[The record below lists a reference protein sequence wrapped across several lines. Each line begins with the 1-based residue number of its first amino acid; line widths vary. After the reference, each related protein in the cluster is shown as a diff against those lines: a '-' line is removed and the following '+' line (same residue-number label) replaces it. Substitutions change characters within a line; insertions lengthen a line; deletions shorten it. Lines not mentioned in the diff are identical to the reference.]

1 MDENRFFTEMLAEEA
16 PEETAR
22 KAKKRYCRMG
32 FALLLIMAC
41 WLAMQTLLFYL
52 AERFDLDVRGNWLFW
67 ALDEFPLYLIAIP
80 AGLLLMRKAPRD
92 GVEESGLGL
101 KRFLTALLVCFPIM
115 YGGNII
121 GTLLSSHLSNGSAEN
136 PLLDLTLNNNWLGV
150 VVMVVLAPL
159 FEEFV
164 FRRQLIDR
172 TRRFGEKQAIVFSA
186 ICFGLFHMNLF
197 QFFYAFGLGLVFG
210 YVYTR
215 TGRLRYSVVMHM
227 IVNFNGAVL
236 APMIVKRSGFLE
248 ISPDNLTALNDE
260 AAAMEQLSKLMP
272 LVVYGLCLLGLS
284 IAGLVLLIVKAK
296 KLVFLP
302 AEEEMPRSRSF
313 SIVYLNAGVVLF
325 VLACLAAGAAAL
337 IL

>member
-1 MDENRFFTEMLAEEA
+1 MDEFLLVEELAAA
-16 PEETAR
+16 PDAAETA
-22 KAKKRYCRMG
+22 KAARKRYSRMG
-32 FALLLIMAC
+32 LALLLIMGC

-67 ALDEFPLYLIAIP
+67 ALNEFPLYLIAIP

-115 YGGNII
+115 YGGSII
-121 GTLLSSHLSNGSAEN
+121 GSLLSFILSRGSAQN
-136 PLLDLTLNNNWLGV
+136 PLTDLALNNNWLGV

-197 QFFYAFGLGLVFG
+197 QFFLTFGLGLVFG

-215 TGRLRYSVVMHM
+215 TGRLRYSVVLHM
-227 IVNFNGAVL
+227 IVNFSGAVV
-236 APMIVKRSGFLE
+236 APMIIKRSGILE
-248 ISPDNLTALNDE
+248 LADMDVENVTEEVATE
-260 AAAMEQLSKLMP
+260 MMAKVMP
-272 LVVYGLCLLGLS
+272 VVIYGLCLIVLC
-284 IAGLVLLIVKAK
+284 IVGLVLLIAK
-296 KLVFLP
+296 LRKLRFLP

-313 SIVYLNAGVVLF
+313 SIVYLNVGVILF
-325 VLACLAAGAAAL
+325 VLACLAVVAANL
-337 IL
+337 FL